1 MEINECVNEC
11 LSCPQP
17 RCETGCPVHNE
28 ICSFIKCLKEEDLD
42 AASIIL
48 YNVNTFPELTSR
60 LCDCD
65 RQCQGHCVKGIKSN
79 PVQIQRIERYIS
91 DHRKFPYKPLP
102 SNGKKIALIGAGVA
116 CLSAAIRLRE
126 NGYEVDVYEQYDQ
139 IGGAIYSGI
148 PSYRFDKSIL
158 NTIQNYLE
166 DMNVTFY
173 FHQQV
178 GKDITLEEL
187 LEKYDRILIGIGAQ
201 VENKYGLEGNGYLA
215 GLSLLYDLNVK
226 EMHFTYKEKY
236 HHAIVWGGGNVAMD
250 CARSLIRIMDDVTV
264 LYRRSE
270 KEMPANQSEIQDAK
284 NEGVKFALLE
294 NIQSLNLDEEGNVIG
309 ARCVKMELGEPDES
323 GRRSPHV
330 IEGSEYDIPCDL
342 VVAAIGQKVDL
353 SPLGEISIQKTHET
367 SIPNV
372 YLAGDA
378 YLGPGTVAS
387 AIRDGQD
394 CAKEIMDSFE

>member
-1 MEINECVNEC
+1 
-11 LSCPQP
+11 
-17 RCETGCPVHNE
+17 
-28 ICSFIKCLKEEDLD
+28 
-42 AASIIL
+42 
-48 YNVNTFPELTSR
+48 
-60 LCDCD
+60 
-65 RQCQGHCVKGIKSN
+65 
-79 PVQIQRIERYIS
+79 
-91 DHRKFPYKPLP
+91 
-102 SNGKKIALIGAGVA
+102 
-116 CLSAAIRLRE
+116 
-126 NGYEVDVYEQYDQ
+126 
-139 IGGAIYSGI
+139 
-148 PSYRFDKSIL
+148 
-158 NTIQNYLE
+158 
-166 DMNVTFY
+166 
-173 FHQQV
+173 
-178 GKDITLEEL
+178 
-187 LEKYDRILIGIGAQ
+187 
-201 VENKYGLEGNGYLA
+201 
-215 GLSLLYDLNVK
+215 
-226 EMHFTYKEKY
+226 MHFTYKEKY